1 MKRRD
6 SVGSILG
13 IRDTYKPPPPPTK
26 RRADAVAD
34 RQRAALHARLKRQ
47 FGQMYRRLGGPSNLK
62 GSARWN
68 WVARHF
74 ILQQPEFNT
83 PPRKR
88 GRPRGSINPLKDDLK
103 ILDEVYDLALGAR
116 LTFDQA
122 LRQVIR
128 QHEGK
133 GTLSRDAERT
143 TAPKRIR
150 RLAKNIALQSAL
162 QNRQNYGVAVLPP
175 FEELFGD
182 KKEK

>member
-1 MKRRD
+1 
-6 SVGSILG
+6 
-13 IRDTYKPPPPPTK
+13 
-26 RRADAVAD
+26 
-34 RQRAALHARLKRQ
+34 
-47 FGQMYRRLGGPSNLK
+47 MYRRLGGPSNLK

-182 KKEK
+182 KKREMRNVGKYPTVQRVKVTERHYHIRIYRPPNFDLIGNSPAYHG